1 MLEQHKVEDMDSL
14 LKEFEDA
21 NSKGWEGLV
30 IHKNV
35 GYKGIKTDVVLK
47 MKKFDDAEY
56 QILDVETGP
65 FTYYYDSLDNQG
77 RPIKKRRVED
87 MVTNLIIEHKGFRVS
102 VGSGYTIEDRK
113 KWFKNPK
120 LIIGKWATV
129 KYFEET
135 TNKAGNIS
143 LRFPTI
149 KTIYKE
155 KRDL

>member
-1 MLEQHKVEDMDSL
+1 MLEQTKVESMDEL
-14 LKEFEDA
+14 MKDFEEA
-21 NSKGWEGLV
+21 NNKGWEGLV

-35 GYKGIKTDVVLK
+35 GYVGIKTNVVLK
-47 MKKFDDAEY
+47 IKSFSDAEY

-65 FTYYYDSLDNQG
+65 FTYYFDSLDNQG
-77 RPIKKRRVED
+77 KPIKKGKVED

-120 LIIGKWATV
+120 LIIGKWATI

-135 TNKAGNIS
+135 TNKLGNIS
-143 LRFPTI
+143 LRFPTV
-149 KTIYKE
+149 KTFYDK
-155 KRDL
+155 KRDI